1 MKRILKTL
9 SLSILLL
16 SSVNAMVN
24 ITFEVNTASL
34 GNVSPEGLFI
44 AGGNGF
50 GLPGDNR
57 LLDLDGDGIYTITLQ
72 KEKGFSSF
80 FIFLNG
86 NCEDWSCKEK
96 LAGLPCSDPKNFD
109 DRFLPSIMSDTII
122 KTCFNT
128 CDNDGSCTI
137 ITDSVDITFELN
149 TSEIEVDPGGLFL
162 AGGGG
167 FGVTGDNPMIDP
179 EDDGIYSITVRRV
192 KGFQSYYTF
201 LNGNCGDWSCKENI
215 EGQPCAD
222 PDAHND
228 RFIPSVIRDTIIKT
242 CFAKCT
248 NDGSCETAY
257 IGVLKTD
264 KNLFSIRPT
273 LASKYINIQYNH
285 ESVSVNKEIK
295 VVNSSGQIYEKFIS
309 KNQAKTQLNTL
320 SYTSGIYFITIQS
333 TNRILTRKFIVQ
345 K

>member
-57 LLDLDGDGIYTITLQ
+57 LSDLNGDGIYTITLQ

-162 AGGGG
+162 AGGSG
-167 FGVTGDNPMIDP
+167 FGFTGDNPMIDP

-295 VVNSSGQIYEKFIS
+295 VLNSSGQIYEKFIS

-320 SYTSGIYFITIQS
+320 SYASGIYFITIQS

>member
-16 SSVNAMVN
+16 SSVIAQVN
-24 ITFEVNTASL
+24 ITFEVNTATL
-34 GNVSPEGLFI
+34 GTLSSEGLFI

-57 LLDLDGDGIYTITLQ
+57 LSDLDGDGVYTITLQ

-86 NCEDWSCKEK
+86 NCADWSCKEK

-109 DRFLPSIMSDTII
+109 DRFLPPIMSDTTI
-122 KTCFNT
+122 KACFNT

-149 TSEIEVDPGGLFL
+149 TLEIEVDPGGLFL
-162 AGGGG
+162 AGGIG
-167 FGVTGDNPMIDP
+167 FGFAGDNPMIDP
-179 EDDGIYSITVRRV
+179 EDDGIYTVTVRRA
-192 KGFQSYYTF
+192 KGFLSYYTF

-215 EGQPCAD
+215 EGQPCAN
-222 PDAHND
+222 PDAFND
-228 RFIPSVIRDTIIKT
+228 RFIPSVMNDTIIKT
-242 CFAKCT
+242 CFAKCS

-257 IGVLKTD
+257 IGKLKTD

-273 LASKYINIQYNH
+273 LVNDYINIQYNY
-285 ESVSVNKEIK
+285 ELVSINKEIK
-295 VVNSSGQIYEKFIS
+295 VVNSSGQVFEKFIS

-320 SYTSGIYFITIQS
+320 SYTSGVYFITIQS
-333 TNRILTRKFIVQ
+333 TNKILTRKFIVQ

>member
-16 SSVNAMVN
+16 SSVIAQVN
-24 ITFEVNTASL
+24 ITFEVNTATL
-34 GNVSPEGLFI
+34 GTVSSEGLFI

-57 LLDLDGDGIYTITLQ
+57 LSDLDGDGVYTITLQ

-86 NCEDWSCKEK
+86 NCADWSCKEK

-109 DRFLPSIMSDTII
+109 DRFLPQIMSDTTI
-122 KTCFNT
+122 KACFNT

-162 AGGGG
+162 AGGSG
-167 FGVTGDNPMIDP
+167 FGFEGDNPMIDP
-179 EDDGIYSITVRRV
+179 EDDGIYTVTVRRA
-192 KGFQSYYTF
+192 KGFLSYYTF

-222 PDAHND
+222 PDAFND
-228 RFIPSVIRDTIIKT
+228 RFIPSVMNDTIIKT
-242 CFAKCT
+242 CFAKCSD
-248 NDGSCETAY
+248 DGSCETAY
-257 IGVLKTD
+257 IGKLKTD

-273 LASKYINIQYNH
+273 LVNDYINIQYNH
-285 ESVSVNKEIK
+285 ELVSMNKEIK
-295 VVNSSGQIYEKFIS
+295 VVNSSGQVFEKFIS

-320 SYTSGIYFITIQS
+320 SYTSGVYFITIQS
-333 TNRILTRKFIVQ
+333 TNKILTRKFIVQ

>member
-16 SSVNAMVN
+16 SSVIAQVN
-24 ITFEVNTASL
+24 ITFEVNTATL
-34 GNVSPEGLFI
+34 GTVSSEGLFI

-57 LLDLDGDGIYTITLQ
+57 LSDLDGDGVYTITLQ

-86 NCEDWSCKEK
+86 NCADWSCKEK
-96 LAGLPCSDPKNFD
+96 LAGLPCSDPKKFD
-109 DRFLPSIMSDTII
+109 DRFLPPIMSDTTI
-122 KTCFNT
+122 KACFNT

-162 AGGGG
+162 AGGSG
-167 FGVTGDNPMIDP
+167 FGFEGDNPMIDP
-179 EDDGIYSITVRRV
+179 EDDGIYTVTVRRA
-192 KGFQSYYTF
+192 KGFLSYYTF

-222 PDAHND
+222 PDAFND
-228 RFIPSVIRDTIIKT
+228 RFIPSVMNDTIIKT
-242 CFAKCT
+242 CFAKCSD
-248 NDGSCETAY
+248 DGSCETAY
-257 IGVLKTD
+257 IGKLKTD

-273 LASKYINIQYNH
+273 LVNDYINIQYNH
-285 ESVSVNKEIK
+285 ELVSMNKEIK
-295 VVNSSGQIYEKFIS
+295 VVNSSGQVFEKFIS

-320 SYTSGIYFITIQS
+320 SYNSGVYFITIQS
-333 TNRILTRKFIVQ
+333 TNKILTRKFIVQ